1 MFELR
6 TLHCSESSCW
16 ECDLDSD
23 GVTVWHW
30 DRWHALTWHNLSS
43 LKIITSSLHC
53 FMAFNCHFRNWKR
66 QSTSKFSLHSSGLWL
81 IIGSYV
87 VHPFSLPIAIYSKYK
102 VQMLIHWLC
111 IIIAD
116 MSVLTCS
123 CPRPVSRLVMIV
135 TWTDH
140 MRSSGV
146 TEMSRSS
153 VVLSSL
159 FIGWPS
165 MHVYTLSIVYN
176 CFHGG
181 WTSGDNPQ
189 SGLSS

>member
-66 QSTSKFSLHSSGLWL
+66 QSTSFHQNSLVAYFRTGRTSIQPSYCNISTQNKKCKCPYTDCALWKRTWVCWRDHVPAQCHAA
-81 IIGSYV
+81 SHHV
-87 VHPFSLPIAIYSKYK
+87 
-102 VQMLIHWLC
+102 
-111 IIIAD
+111 
-116 MSVLTCS
+116 T
-123 CPRPVSRLVMIV
+123 IV
-135 TWTDH
+135 TWPHAVIWCHRD
-140 MRSSGV
+140 
-146 TEMSRSS
+146 EPA
-153 VVLSSL
+153 VL
-159 FIGWPS
+159 
-165 MHVYTLSIVYN
+165 
-176 CFHGG
+176 
-181 WTSGDNPQ
+181 
-189 SGLSS
+189 